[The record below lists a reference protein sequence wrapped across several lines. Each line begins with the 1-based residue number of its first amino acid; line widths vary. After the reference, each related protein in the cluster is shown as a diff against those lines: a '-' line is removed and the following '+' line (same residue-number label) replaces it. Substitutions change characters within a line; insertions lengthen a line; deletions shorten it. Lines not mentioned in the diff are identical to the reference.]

1 VKFIVSDHPV
11 TVYNRACYPGSTFC
25 RGCNDPDIWL
35 LATHTFFPLS
45 LTKVLILTNLA
56 WARSP
61 YQNERKVRPNP
72 GLFRSAIFN
81 FTYIQIWRYLSEQ
94 EVIQKRALRHVAA
107 AEKEWLCPEGRLETT
122 HWGKIGKG
130 LLLMPEP
137 RDIHM
142 GGQIAI
148 GHKDGHAE
156 HYSEYGHRP
165 WQPGFED
172 KDREE
177 AESVALRRFQAEFAE
192 MHGPAWRGTSHNFG
206 QVGPHVDSEEYHT
219 CLLQKA
225 QQYRQAARKRRWER
239 TPSARSSIY
248 V

>member
-1 VKFIVSDHPV
+1 
-11 TVYNRACYPGSTFC
+11 
-25 RGCNDPDIWL
+25 
-35 LATHTFFPLS
+35 
-45 LTKVLILTNLA
+45 
-56 WARSP
+56 
-61 YQNERKVRPNP
+61 
-72 GLFRSAIFN
+72 
-81 FTYIQIWRYLSEQ
+81 
-94 EVIQKRALRHVAA
+94 
-107 AEKEWLCPEGRLETT
+107 
-122 HWGKIGKG
+122 

-172 KDREE
+172 EDREE

-206 QVGPHVDSEEYHT
+206 QVGPHANGAGSAHPAPDHPSTYD
-219 CLLQKA
+219 KA
-225 QQYRQAARKRRWER
+225 
-239 TPSARSSIY
+239 TLS
-248 V
+248 